1 MSTMSNRPLPTGDEA
16 LALELAHLFV
26 GAPMRLETP
35 RRTEHGMPPLRV
47 LIGGVSI
54 DNRGWLYAWVAYV
67 PSPDDVPSLSVWP
80 VAQTGV
86 PFSAVLSATSEVEV
100 VGRVDTPARAVARLT
115 HHLSSVARARVDPDV
130 EYLDRA
136 VAAYRAEL
144 RRRRDQ
150 AAAWER
156 GGGAA

>member
-1 MSTMSNRPLPTGDEA
+1 MSKKPLPTGEDA

-26 GAPMRLETP
+26 SAPMRLETP

-47 LIGGVSI
+47 LIGGVSV
-54 DNRGWLYAWVAYV
+54 DNKGWLFSWAAYMQ
-67 PSPDDVPSLSVWP
+67 SPDDVPSLSVWP

-86 PFSAVLSATSEVEV
+86 RFSSLLSATAEVEV
-100 VGRVDTPARAVARLT
+100 VGRVDTPARAVARLS
-115 HHLSSVARARVDPDV
+115 HHISSIARARIDPDV
-130 EYLDRA
+130 GYLDRA

-150 AAAWER
+150 AAAW
-156 GGGAA
+156 GGAA

>member
-1 MSTMSNRPLPTGDEA
+1 MSNRPLPTGDEA
-16 LALELAHLFV
+16 LELELAHLFV
-26 GAPMRLETP
+26 SPPMRLETP

-54 DNRGWLYAWVAYV
+54 DNKGWLFAWTAYMQ
-67 PSPDDVPSLSVWP
+67 SADDVPSLSVWP

-86 PFSAVLSATSEVEV
+86 RFSSVVSATTEIEV
-100 VGRVDTPARAVARLT
+100 VGRVDTPARAVARLS
-115 HHLSSVARARVDPDV
+115 HHLASIARARIDPDV
-130 EYLDRA
+130 GYLDRA

-150 AAAWER
+150 AAAW
-156 GGGAA
+156 GSGAA

>member
-1 MSTMSNRPLPTGDEA
+1 MSNRPLPTGDEA
-16 LALELAHLFV
+16 LELELAHLFV
-26 GAPMRLETP
+26 SPPMRLETP

-54 DNRGWLYAWVAYV
+54 DNKGWLFAWTAYMQ
-67 PSPDDVPSLSVWP
+67 SADDVPSLSVWP

-86 PFSAVLSATSEVEV
+86 RFSSVVSATTEVEV
-100 VGRVDTPARAVARLT
+100 VGRVDTPARAVARLS
-115 HHLSSVARARVDPDV
+115 HHLSSVARARIDPDV
-130 EYLDRA
+130 GYLDRA

-150 AAAWER
+150 AAAW
-156 GGGAA
+156 GAGAA

>member
-1 MSTMSNRPLPTGDEA
+1 MSNRPLPTGDEA
-16 LALELAHLFV
+16 LELELAHLFV
-26 GAPMRLETP
+26 SPPMRLETP

-54 DNRGWLYAWVAYV
+54 DNKGWLFAWAAYMQ
-67 PSPDDVPSLSVWP
+67 SADDVPSLSVWP

-86 PFSAVLSATSEVEV
+86 RFSSVVSATTEVEV
-100 VGRVDTPARAVARLT
+100 VGRVDTPARAVARLS
-115 HHLSSVARARVDPDV
+115 HHLASIARARIDPDV
-130 EYLDRA
+130 GYLDRA

-150 AAAWER
+150 AAAW
-156 GGGAA
+156 GGAA

>member
-26 GAPMRLETP
+26 SAPMRLETP

-80 VAQTGV
+80 VAQTGGV
-86 PFSAVLSATSEVEV
+86 PFSAVLYDAHGHAFTYTSPKHLVFVRAPIRVASIAGGVATLRSGPPPGTAVVTVGAPELLGTEYGVE
-100 VGRVDTPARAVARLT
+100 
-115 HHLSSVARARVDPDV
+115 
-130 EYLDRA
+130 E
-136 VAAYRAEL
+136 
-144 RRRRDQ
+144 
-150 AAAWER
+150 
-156 GGGAA
+156 

>member
-1 MSTMSNRPLPTGDEA
+1 MSNKPLPTGDEA

-26 GAPMRLETP
+26 SPAMRLETP
-35 RRTEHGMPPLRV
+35 RRTEYGMPPLRV

-54 DNRGWLYAWVAYV
+54 DQKGWLYAWVMYV
-67 PSPDDVPSLSVWP
+67 PSAEDVPNMTVWP
-80 VAQTGV
+80 VAQVPV
-86 PFSAVLSATSEVEV
+86 PFSSVVSATSEVEV
-100 VGRVDTPARAVARLT
+100 VGRVDTPVRAVARLS
-115 HHLSSVARARVDPDV
+115 HHISSVARARIDPDV

-150 AAAWER
+150 AAAW
-156 GGGAA
+156 GARAA

>member
-1 MSTMSNRPLPTGDEA
+1 MSNKPLPTGDDA

-26 GAPMRLETP
+26 SAPMRLETP

-54 DNRGWLYAWVAYV
+54 DDKGWLYAWVTYV
-67 PSPDDVPSLSVWP
+67 PTPDDVPSLTVWP
-80 VAQTGV
+80 VAQVGV
-86 PFSAVLSATSEVEV
+86 RFSAVVSATSEVEV

-115 HHLSSVARARVDPDV
+115 HHLASVARARIDPDV

-144 RRRRDQ
+144 RRRRDR
-150 AAAWER
+150 AAAW
-156 GGGAA
+156 GGATRAA

>member
-1 MSTMSNRPLPTGDEA
+1 MSNKPLPTGDDA
-16 LALELAHLFV
+16 LALELGHLFV
-26 GAPMRLETP
+26 SAPMRLETP

-54 DNRGWLYAWVAYV
+54 DNKGWLYSWVTYV
-67 PSPDDVPSLSVWP
+67 PTADDVPSLTVWP
-80 VAQTGV
+80 VAQVGV
-86 PFSAVLSATSEVEV
+86 PFSAVVSATSEVEV
-100 VGRVDTPARAVARLT
+100 VGRVDTAGRAVARLS
-115 HHLSSVARARVDPDV
+115 HHLASVARARIEPDV

-150 AAAWER
+150 AAAW
-156 GGGAA
+156 GGAGRAA

>member
-26 GAPMRLETP
+26 SAPMRLETP
-35 RRTEHGMPPLRV
+35 RRTDYGMPPLRV

-86 PFSAVLSATSEVEV
+86 RFSAVLSATSEVEV
-100 VGRVDTPARAVARLT
+100 VGRVDTPTRAVARLT

-150 AAAWER
+150 AAAGER
-156 GGGAA
+156 GADGV

>member
-1 MSTMSNRPLPTGDEA
+1 MRSKVSNRPLPTGDDA

-35 RRTEHGMPPLRV
+35 RLTEHGMPPLRV

-54 DNRGWLYAWVAYV
+54 DTKGWLYAWVAYV
-67 PSPDDVPSLSVWP
+67 PSADDVPTLSVWP

-86 PFSAVLSATSEVEV
+86 PFSAVLSARSEVEV

-115 HHLSSVARARVDPDV
+115 HHLSSVARARIAPDV

-150 AAAWER
+150 AAAW

>member
-1 MSTMSNRPLPTGDEA
+1 MSNRPLPTGDEA
-16 LALELAHLFV
+16 LELELAHLFV
-26 GAPMRLETP
+26 SPPMRLETP

-54 DNRGWLYAWVAYV
+54 DNKGWLFSWAAYMQ
-67 PSPDDVPSLSVWP
+67 SPDDVPSLSVWP

-86 PFSAVLSATSEVEV
+86 RFSSLLSATAEVEV
-100 VGRVDTPARAVARLT
+100 VGRVDTPARAVARLS
-115 HHLSSVARARVDPDV
+115 HHLSSIARARIDPDV
-130 EYLDRA
+130 GYLDRA

-150 AAAWER
+150 TVAW
-156 GGGAA
+156 GGAS

>member
-1 MSTMSNRPLPTGDEA
+1 VTNRPLPTGDEA

-26 GAPMRLETP
+26 SAPMRLETP

-54 DNRGWLYAWVAYV
+54 DNKGWLYAWVAYV
-67 PSPDDVPSLSVWP
+67 PSPDNVPSLSVWP
-80 VAQTGV
+80 VAQTAV
-86 PFSAVLSATSEVEV
+86 RFSSVLSATSEVDV

-115 HHLSSVARARVDPDV
+115 HHLSSVARARIDPDI

-150 AAAWER
+150 AAAW
-156 GGGAA
+156 GGGTGAA